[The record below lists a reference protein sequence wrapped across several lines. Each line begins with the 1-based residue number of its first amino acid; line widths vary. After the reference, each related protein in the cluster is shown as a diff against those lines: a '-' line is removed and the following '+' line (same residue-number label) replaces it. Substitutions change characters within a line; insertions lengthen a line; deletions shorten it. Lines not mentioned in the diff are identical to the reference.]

1 MAFGIIY
8 NSGQPEAVSFV
19 PFPEPGGSEG
29 MSDISSVIL
38 SAVKSQCCLCDAGD
52 VTPWPVHFIS
62 MYPDDEVSPMIET
75 QASLC
80 NEN

>member
-1 MAFGIIY
+1 
-8 NSGQPEAVSFV
+8 
-19 PFPEPGGSEG
+19 
-29 MSDISSVIL
+29 MSDVSSAIL

-52 VTPWPVHFIS
+52 VTPWLVHFIS
-62 MYPDDEVSPMIET
+62 KYPDDEVSPMIET